1 MACMSTKPLEEG
13 LLRKF
18 IICLAL
24 AAVCALGAGGV
35 AGAAPGPNGHNDYG
49 LCKAYFSGSQKGQDN
64 KQSKKPFVALRT
76 KAGDQDGDGDT
87 DNDDVAAYCENTT
100 PGGKSSAAK
109 RTSSTSVSA
118 TRLGL

>member
-1 MACMSTKPLEEG
+1 M
-13 LLRKF
+13 RKF
-18 IICLAL
+18 IVILAL
-24 AAVCALGAGGV
+24 VAVAALGATG
-35 AGAAPGPNGHNDYG
+35 ASAAPGPNGHNDYG

-64 KQSKKPFVALRT
+64 KQSKKPFVALKT

-87 DNDDVAAYCENTT
+87 DNDDVAAYCANTV
-100 PGGKSSAAK
+100 PGGKSSSSAK

>member
-1 MACMSTKPLEEG
+1 
-13 LLRKF
+13 LRKF
-18 IICLAL
+18 IITLAL
-24 AAVCALGAGGV
+24 AAACALGATGV

-87 DNDDVAAYCENTT
+87 DNDDVAAYCANTT
-100 PGGKSSAAK
+100 PGGKGQTSSAQ
-109 RTSSTSVSA
+109 RTTSVSA

>member
-1 MACMSTKPLEEG
+1 MNENQALEEG

-18 IICLAL
+18 IAVLAL
-24 AAVCALGAGGV
+24 AAACALGASGV

-87 DNDDVAAYCENTT
+87 DNDDVAAYCANTT
-100 PGGKSSAAK
+100 PGGKGT
-109 RTSSTSVSA
+109 RTSSSTRSA
-118 TRLGL
+118 TTVSRLGL